1 MRLPSEIQILR
12 RNIRLKRLRAA
23 TTLIESVA
31 MMLIIGSLLSI
42 SGVAIHRTTQ
52 LQKLSLSFIRQEKLL
67 DDFQQQLRNDVQ
79 SANETKIEGNGLTID
94 VSGQT
99 VEYLLDESQTIQRR
113 IKNSAGEVVGMN
125 RWRVSAQSVTY
136 KLESQQTVPLLHCH
150 LRLSQSPPSAEPQG
164 TSNTTPADNQA
175 SAASASLTNKSE
187 PSLELREVHWLFRVG
202 AHK

>member
-1 MRLPSEIQILR
+1 MRLPSKIQTLH
-12 RNIRLKRLRAA
+12 RNIRRKRLRAA

-79 SANETKIEGNGLTID
+79 SASEIKTQDNVLTIE
-94 VSGQT
+94 VAGQT
-99 VEYLLDESQTIQRR
+99 VEYSVDESSAIQRR

-125 RWRVSAQSVTY
+125 RWRIAAQGVRFDQE
-136 KLESQQTVPLLHCH
+136 LQQKVPLLHCH
-150 LRLSQSPPSAEPQG
+150 LRLSQAPPAAEPQAI
-164 TSNTTPADNQA
+164 TI
-175 SAASASLTNKSE
+175 AASSSQTSDNSTSLPKPEESA
-187 PSLELREVHWLFRVG
+187 ELREIHWLFRVG
-202 AHK
+202 VHK